1 MRKHSYQVL
10 VQQLK
15 NILTDLMLLNMAGC
29 FNNYENK
36 ATENILQMCFI
47 TGSMHMQITLRQHQ
61 LI

>member
-47 TGSMHMQITLRQHQ
+47 TGSMHMQITL
-61 LI
+61 